1 MAKDIYISSGTT
13 TIKSVTSDN
22 YHVGGTAKVI
32 VSSGGNVNVFLERV
46 PSAGTGGHA
55 EVYNGGV
62 IQGAVHDY
70 GLLSVSSGGTAL
82 GVSYWDTGSQY
93 IKPGGI
99 CSEGIVYSDAKL
111 YVSGGHTYD
120 LDVRNGGSLRLCGYS
135 SGSMY
140 YSGYANNTSL
150 GGFLVVSYGATANLT
165 KVSSGGIIWVEKGGR
180 AQRTTV
186 EGEMFISSGGSATS
200 NYVRAGGRLTVYGSA
215 TSNYVSS
222 GGKIGIAGGG
232 IASETTVN
240 SGGEM
245 RISSGGTA
253 SATTVSSGGT
263 MTVSDGGKALG
274 GEIVGGTAYIDSCSV
289 SGITMKSG
297 YMEIRSGGTALGT
310 VMSGGR
316 LVLDGASYN
325 GEYKGGKVTIDA
337 GAHSENE
344 VFSAGE
350 FYVLGRGS
358 ASGNVYNGTIGSG
371 VTMNISG
378 GRFGGK
384 TVSNAVINVTTG
396 FADVSALNGAVATIR
411 GGTFFA
417 SAGGI
422 MTSAVISE
430 YGGSKGKM
438 YVMSGAIVKDVNVS
452 ANAHLGIM
460 IGGSVTYASAGHSSG
475 SDSAS
480 IGVSSGGRLD
490 QAFVYGGMLDIG
502 SGGNVTSA
510 IFSSGGEA
518 TVSGTL
524 GVALVGPGSPVQ
536 ISSGGAINSALIK
549 GGGSI
554 NVNGGKLYNAT
565 VASYGILSIAS
576 GGVASGGTIHGS
588 ALVDATGLMNGGT
601 VSSGGKLDINVSGS
615 AMGTLIESGGR
626 VIVSSGGVL
635 FGGSAGA
642 GGIISALSGCNAAL
656 CVISSGGTIQCKKGA
671 NVTFSLIESGGKITG
686 TYNCSSLVF
695 SAGAIVD
702 FDIFNRYA
710 GNASAFISELG
721 EAISQSAVFTLSVFD
736 TQENGTYKLASGA
749 AGFDKTITVQNT
761 AGTEL
766 GTLKIGQ
773 ATNIGNQIY
782 KLELDSDD
790 VLSVSVGAGAP
801 TGPAKSDIDGNGFSD
816 VMFVWTGEHG
826 EGNYQHGYWM
836 NGTSEWQS
844 ANCGHP
850 ANWDNLGCYDMNGD
864 GKADSVLFGNVDA
877 YEVPSAYIGYYQDGI
892 DTDENWVTIGFLT
905 NAAGIDWKNAVGNLT
920 GNASGVNSIVWYAPE
935 LSALGAWKDGAEDWV
950 TLSGDFGGY
959 AWKLVGCGDFDG
971 DGKDSVLMTYN
982 NGQMFYT
989 VGINEAPARL
999 GISDWSGWK
1008 VCAIG
1013 DFSGDKKDDIVLFHN
1028 DTGAMVM
1035 CANGYVDSYESIGQ
1049 LDKND
1054 WFVVGAGDYNGD
1066 TRDDLLVRQY
1076 STGMLGYYVSGDTS
1090 KWVELGRGVDMKWT
1104 VIA

>member
-1 MAKDIYISSGTT
+1 MAQVYLSWGIATISKYTSDVYHISDQAIMIVESGGNVSALVSSGASVYVSSGGYLFGPSFDSATQLDVLLGGTVEFGDFESGADVYFREGSILSRGFASSGGIVRVSGGNVYDFELRSDAKLIVSGGSFYRGYARGIDVKYKGAYMALFSADASATKVSSGASLYIDKGGCAYSTTLYSFGKMTIASGGTAISNTINSGASMNLYSGGYARSNYISSGGR
-13 TIKSVTSDN
+13 VDVWN
-22 YHVGGTAKVI
+22 NGI
-32 VSSGGNVNVFLERV
+32 VSMSYLSN
-46 PSAGTGGHA
+46 SATM
-55 EVYNGGV
+55 N
-62 IQGAVHDY
+62 
-70 GLLSVSSGGTAL
+70 VSSGGTAL
-82 GVSYWDTGSQY
+82 
-93 IKPGGI
+93 K
-99 CSEGIVYSDAKL
+99 
-111 YVSGGHTYD
+111 
-120 LDVRNGGSLRLCGYS
+120 
-135 SGSMY
+135 
-140 YSGYANNTSL
+140 
-150 GGFLVVSYGATANLT
+150 
-165 KVSSGGIIWVEKGGR
+165 
-180 AQRTTV
+180 
-186 EGEMFISSGGSATS
+186 
-200 NYVRAGGRLTVYGSA
+200 
-215 TSNYVSS
+215 
-222 GGKIGIAGGG
+222 
-232 IASETTVN
+232 
-240 SGGEM
+240 
-245 RISSGGTA
+245 
-253 SATTVSSGGT
+253 TTVSAGTLKVLSGG
-263 MTVSDGGKALG
+263 VAS
-274 GEIVGGTAYIDSCSV
+274 
-289 SGITMKSG
+289 
-297 YMEIRSGGTALGT
+297 GT
-310 VMSGGR
+310 VMSSGTVSLQGSSSDGKYYGG
-316 LVLDGASYN
+316 VVSIGSGGYSY
-325 GEYKGGKVTIDA
+325 
-337 GAHSENE
+337 NE
-344 VFSAGE
+344 VFSNAST
-350 FYVLGRGS
+350 FVLSSGS
-358 ASGNVYNGTIGSG
+358 ASGVVYGGTVGSG
-371 VTMNISG
+371 CSVIISG

-396 FADVSALNGAVATIR
+396 FADVSALNGAVASVK
-411 GGTFFA
+411 GGTFNA
-417 SAGGI
+417 YAGGT
-422 MTSAVISE
+422 MTSAVISG
-430 YGGSKGKM
+430 YGGAKGKM

-460 IGGSVTYASAGHSSG
+460 IGGSVTYASAGRSSG

-671 NVTFSLIESGGKITG
+671 NVTFSLIEKGGKITG

-710 GNASAFISELG
+710 GNASAFVSDLG

-920 GNASGVNSIVWYAPE
+920 GKAGANSIVWYAPE
-935 LSALGAWKDGAEDWV
+935 LNALGVWKDGKEDWAMI
-950 TLSGDFGGY
+950 SGDFRGY

-989 VGINEAPARL
+989 VGIDEAPARL

-1013 DFSGDKKDDIVLFHN
+1013 DFSGDKKDDIVLFDN
-1028 DTGAMVM
+1028 GTGAMIL
-1035 CANGYVDSYESIGQ
+1035 CADGNLDEYRSIGQ
-1049 LDKND
+1049 LDKKD

-1066 TRDDLLVRQY
+1066 NKDDLLVRQK
-1076 STGMLGYYVSGDTS
+1076 STGLLGYYSAGKS
-1090 KWVELGRGVDMKWT
+1090 LYANWNWVELGRGVDMQWT